1 MMAKDGQAKQV
12 SLTQEV
18 ADRIRDAIVQAE
30 FELGEAIPE
39 DSLAEAMGISRT
51 PVREAMRILQMEGL
65 VEVVPKSGTYVFNP
79 TQEELLELCEFRIAL
94 ELKASGL
101 AMRRAA
107 PETLTS
113 LNAAL
118 ETMRQALQGN
128 DMRMYSLADMAFH
141 NAFFEHCGNR
151 YLRHAYVTS
160 LARVSALRTH
170 LAVTGEGEPDRSFF
184 DHARIAQLFEQ
195 RDEGGLPE
203 ILEEHILRTRTHYLR
218 ALAKRARDARQNG
231 GRAGRM
237 RRKLGIAG

>member
-1 MMAKDGQAKQV
+1 MAKESQAKQV

-18 ADRIRDAIVQAE
+18 AERIRDAIVQAE
-30 FELGEAIPE
+30 FALGEAIPE

-79 TQEELLELCEFRIAL
+79 TEEELLELCEFRIAL
-94 ELKASGL
+94 ELKASSL

-107 PETLTS
+107 PDTLAS
-113 LNAAL
+113 LNEAL
-118 ETMRQALQGN
+118 ETMRQALQVN
-128 DMRMYSLADMAFH
+128 DMRMYSIADMAFH

-160 LARVSALRTH
+160 LGRVSALRTH
-170 LAVTGEGEPDRSFF
+170 LAVTGEGEPDRSFV
-184 DHARIAQLFEQ
+184 DHARIVRLFEQ
-195 RDEGGLPE
+195 RDEEPLPE
-203 ILEEHILRTRTHYLR
+203 ILEEHILRTRSHYLQ
-218 ALAKRARDARQNG
+218 ALANRARGARQSG

-237 RRKLGIAG
+237 RRKLGLAG